1 VGRGRRLRLLLDTH
15 AVLWSFSGVSRL
27 SEQAREAIRNF
38 GNEVFVSAASVWEI
52 STKFRIGKLP
62 EAEPLVYSFEASFRK
77 VRFNELPISTRH
89 AQRAGLLPGEHKDP
103 FDRLLIAQAQM
114 EDLLL
119 VSNEVLFDNYGVQ
132 RLW

>member
-1 VGRGRRLRLLLDTH
+1 MV
-15 AVLWSFSGVSRL
+15 VFGVSKL
-27 SEQAREAIRNF
+27 SEKARDAVRSF

-52 STKFRIGKLP
+52 STKFRIEKLP
-62 EAEPLVYSFEASFRK
+62 EAEPLVYSFDTSLRR
-77 VRFNELPISTRH
+77 VRFSELPISIRH
-89 AQRAGLLPGEHKDP
+89 AQRAELLPGGHKDP

-114 EDLLL
+114 ENLLL